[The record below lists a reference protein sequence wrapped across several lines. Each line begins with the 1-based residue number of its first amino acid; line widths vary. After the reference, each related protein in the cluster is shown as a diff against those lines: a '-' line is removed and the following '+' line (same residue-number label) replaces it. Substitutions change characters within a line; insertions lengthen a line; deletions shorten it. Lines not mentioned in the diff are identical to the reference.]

1 MKEMKQ
7 NYTQPF
13 AMTRFSLK
21 TKPNFDFY
29 LKKKPPKSNLK
40 VNISQ
45 GLDL

>member
-21 TKPNFDFY
+21 NKNLVSMKKEPN
-29 LKKKPPKSNLK
+29 
-40 VNISQ
+40 Q
-45 GLDL
+45 T